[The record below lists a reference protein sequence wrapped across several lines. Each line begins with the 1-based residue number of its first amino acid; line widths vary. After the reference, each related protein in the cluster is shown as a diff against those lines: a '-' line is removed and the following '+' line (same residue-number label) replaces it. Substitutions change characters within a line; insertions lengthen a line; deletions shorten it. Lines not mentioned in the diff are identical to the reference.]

1 MKSAISQSPRNA
13 KARAKRKGGSTVP
26 QTTFKSTIEAMRA
39 HHLSRKGGNFF
50 ALNPHL
56 APTPSAARVA
66 TPPKPAARSARV
78 AGLTA
83 NFVQAAAATTPD
95 LLGSVKADLQSSQQ
109 SVASAATTGT
119 TAAADG
125 LKADKDVN
133 GFKAKLEAQ
142 RKKALDDSD
151 ANINAAFDKAAALG
165 EAHPESQDAILAGM
179 NVVSDIISKFTS
191 LISDMVSKV
200 IDTITDLLNEITKTF
215 EDAIGGFGREAGE
228 VLGGLF

>member
-1 MKSAISQSPRNA
+1 MKATAQATTNDQ
-13 KARAKRKGGSTVP
+13 KTARPAATTTAAP
-26 QTTFKSTIEAMRA
+26 TTFKSTIEAMRA

-50 ALNPHL
+50 HLNPHL
-56 APTPSAARVA
+56 APKPSAAPVA
-66 TPPKPAARSARV
+66 TRPKPAGRTAPV
-78 AGLTA
+78 LGLTA
-83 NFVQAAAATTPD
+83 NFVQAAPAATD
-95 LLGSVKADLQSSQQ
+95 LLAPLKADLQSSQQ
-109 SVASAATTGT
+109 SVATAATTGT

-133 GFKAKLEAQ
+133 GFKARLEAQ

-191 LISDMVSKV
+191 LISDMVNKV
-200 IDTITDLLNEITKTF
+200 ISAIADLLNDIEKTF
-215 EDAIGGFGREAGE
+215 EDAIGGFSSAAGE
-228 VLGGLF
+228 VLGGLGL